1 MEAYHI
7 VAIGS
12 GFATTFFL
20 YEYMRKAPAN
30 AKVLV
35 LERGAHIP
43 HAQRVERRMS
53 VEYAGEDVL
62 RRAGDN
68 HKQWTFTIGFGGS
81 SNCWWACTP
90 RLHPS
95 DFKIKSRYGVGRDW
109 PIGYEDLEE
118 DYCNV
123 EEIMQISGDSHN
135 APYPRSRPYPQ
146 PPHRFTDPDRLLS
159 AKYPTLFFHEP
170 TGRPRIATG
179 SRPPCCANA
188 LCSLCPADAK
198 FTIENGLAALYADPR
213 IELLTEAEVLD
224 LDLAS
229 GVARAVRYRQGGHEK
244 LVKADL
250 VVLGANALFNPF
262 LMLKSGMDD
271 AMIGRGL
278 AEQTSIFVDIDLKGV
293 EGFQGSTSRTGLG
306 YMFYDGEH
314 RRVRGA
320 CLIQTCNDPVLRL
333 DPGRWRERLTLK
345 LIVEDL
351 PQDDNR
357 VEIDPSRPTLP
368 RATFKG
374 FSPYSQAT
382 IRRAQDLVAEM
393 TAGLPVEKIQPRSQ
407 ISATEGHIQCTT
419 MMGTDPA
426 DSVVDAK
433 LISHRVR
440 NLVVVGASTF
450 PTTAPANPTLTLCAL
465 SMYAA
470 RRLASSSAT

>member
-20 YEYMRKAPAN
+20 HEYMPRAPAN

-35 LERGAHIP
+35 LERGAFIP
-43 HAQRVERRMS
+43 HAQRVEKRMS
-53 VEYAGEDVL
+53 RGFADESVL
-62 RRAGDN
+62 RRAGDSR
-68 HKQWTFTIGFGGS
+68 KQWAFTIGFGGS

-90 RLHPS
+90 RMHPN

-109 PIGYEDLEE
+109 PIGYDDIEE
-118 DYCNV
+118 DYCKV
-123 EEIMQISGDSHN
+123 EEIMQISGDSRN

-146 PPHRFTDPDRLLS
+146 PPHRFADPDRLLS

-170 TGRPRIATG
+170 TARPRIATG
-179 SRPPCCANA
+179 VRPPCCANA

-198 FTIENGLAALYADPR
+198 FTIENGCAALYADPR
-213 IELLTEAEVLD
+213 IELLTEAEALD
-224 LDLAS
+224 LDLAP
-229 GVARAVRYRQGGHEK
+229 GVARAVRYRQGGRET

-262 LMLKSGMDD
+262 LMLKSGIDD
-271 AMIGRGL
+271 PMIGRGL

-314 RRVRGA
+314 RRARGA
-320 CLIQTCNDPVLRL
+320 CLIQTCNDPVFRL
-333 DPGRWRERLTLK
+333 EPGRWRERLSLK

-357 VEIDPSRPTLP
+357 VEIDPSRPALP

-374 FSPYSQAT
+374 FSSYGQAT
-382 IRRAQDLVAEM
+382 IRRAHDMVAEM
-393 TAGLPVEKIQPRSQ
+393 TAGLPVERIRPRSE
-407 ISATEGHIQCTT
+407 ISPTEGHVQCTT

-426 DSVVDAK
+426 NSVVDAK

-440 NLVVVGASTF
+440 NLIVVGASTF
-450 PTTAPANPTLTLCAL
+450 PTAAPANPTLTLSAL

-470 RRLASSSAT
+470 RHLASSRAT